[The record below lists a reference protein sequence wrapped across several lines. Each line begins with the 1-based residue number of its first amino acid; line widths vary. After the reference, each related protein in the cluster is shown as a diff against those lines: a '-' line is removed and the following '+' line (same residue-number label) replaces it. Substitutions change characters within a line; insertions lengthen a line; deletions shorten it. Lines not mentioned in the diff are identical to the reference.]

1 MEGIHMPRDYE
12 IMIAFRQAIK
22 RDAAGRY
29 TISTLDFVKELDR
42 LNWHYSL
49 RAANKWI
56 EMHTTTFRDI
66 SYREGDERLFQLFNP
81 NG

>member
-1 MEGIHMPRDYE
+1 MPRDYE
-12 IMIAFRQAIK
+12 IMIAFRQAVK

-29 TISTLDFVKELDR
+29 IIRTLDFVEELNR
-42 LNWHYSL
+42 LNWRYSL
-49 RAANKWI
+49 RAANNWI

-66 SYREGDERLFQLFNP
+66 SLREGEERAFQVFNP

>member
-1 MEGIHMPRDYE
+1 MPRDYE
-12 IMIAFRQAIK
+12 IMIAFRQAVK

-29 TISTLDFVKELDR
+29 TISTLDFVKELDC
-42 LNWHYSL
+42 LNWRYSL
-49 RAANKWI
+49 HGANKWI

-66 SYREGDERLFQLFNP
+66 SVREGEERTFQVFNP